1 MFHCQSLSGMNYRI
15 MNLNLYQVDMITDL
29 DEQVSV
35 CVNAYDESEALTI
48 GISML
53 ENGDLECAGQICAS
67 ASAIML

>member
-1 MFHCQSLSGMNYRI
+1 ME
-15 MNLNLYQVDMITDL
+15 LYQVDMITDI

-35 CVNAYDESEALTI
+35 CVNAYDESEALAI

-53 ENGDLECAGQICAS
+53 ENGELECAGQICAS

>member
-1 MFHCQSLSGMNYRI
+1 MK
-15 MNLNLYQVDMITDL
+15 LYQVDMITDL

-35 CVNAYDESEALTI
+35 CVNAYDESEALAI

-53 ENGDLECAGQICAS
+53 ENGELECAGQICAS